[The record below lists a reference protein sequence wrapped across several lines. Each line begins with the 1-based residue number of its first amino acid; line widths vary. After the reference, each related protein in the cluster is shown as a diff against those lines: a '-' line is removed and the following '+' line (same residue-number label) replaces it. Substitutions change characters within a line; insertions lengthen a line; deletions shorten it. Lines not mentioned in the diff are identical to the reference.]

1 MKQILFFLGI
11 ILATIGVRSQTIFIS
26 KGKIEFERK
35 TNTHRLY
42 FSGDESSFWEEFK
55 KLIPQFKTDYFN
67 LFFNEDR
74 SIYKIGKESNEAKTG
89 FFESPANENT
99 VFKDLTQQKS
109 ISQKQVF
116 ESQFLISDS
125 LKRSEWKLLPET
137 RTIAG
142 FECHKALTKICDSV
156 VVVAFYT
163 DEIIPSDGPESFGG
177 LPGMIL
183 EIAIPRLYTT
193 WTATKLEGVTEIEEK
208 LIAPPLKGKKAS
220 QKEMAAKVNDGIKDW
235 GEKYRDRALWFVTL

>member
-1 MKQILFFLGI
+1 MKKLILI
-11 ILATIGVRSQTIFIS
+11 IAIAFIAISSKAQTIFIQ

-42 FSGDESSFWEEFK
+42 FTDETDSWAEDFK
-55 KLIPQFKTDYFN
+55 KLIPQFKTDYFD
-67 LFFNEDR
+67 LVFTAR
-74 SIYKIGKESNEAKTG
+74 GSVYKPGKETEEKKTG
-89 FFESPANENT
+89 FFESPANENI
-99 VFKDLTQQKS
+99 VYKDLDQQTV

-125 LKRSEWKLLPET
+125 IRPLKWKLEPET

-142 FECHKALTKICDSV
+142 FECRKAVARICDSV

-163 DEIIPSDGPESFGG
+163 DEITPSSGPESFSG

-183 EIAIPRLYTT
+183 GLAIPRLYTT
-193 WTATKLEGVTEIEEK
+193 WFATKIETISDNDEK
-208 LIAPPLKGKKAS
+208 KIIPPAKGKKAN
-220 QKEMAAKVNDGIKDW
+220 QKDMVGKVNDAVKSW
-235 GEKYRDRALWFVTL
+235 GEKHRGKMMWFVSI

>member
-42 FSGDESSFWEEFK
+42 FSGEESSFWEEFK

-89 FFESPANENT
+89 FFQMKIRFS
-99 VFKDLTQQKS
+99 KIL
-109 ISQKQVF
+109 
-116 ESQFLISDS
+116 
-125 LKRSEWKLLPET
+125 LK
-137 RTIAG
+137 
-142 FECHKALTKICDSV
+142 
-156 VVVAFYT
+156 
-163 DEIIPSDGPESFGG
+163 
-177 LPGMIL
+177 
-183 EIAIPRLYTT
+183 
-193 WTATKLEGVTEIEEK
+193 
-208 LIAPPLKGKKAS
+208 KKAKVKNKFLRVSFSS
-220 QKEMAAKVNDGIKDW
+220 QIH
-235 GEKYRDRALWFVTL
+235 